1 VADIP
6 VDHSSCSKQHAVIQF
21 RQVSVKNEFG
31 DVSKVIRPYVLDLD
45 STNGTLLNG
54 EKVDP
59 RRYFE
64 IRSEDMVQFGES
76 TREYIF
82 IKDPSVS

>member
-1 VADIP
+1 

-21 RQVSVKNEFG
+21 RQVTVKNKFG
-31 DVSKVIRPYVLDLD
+31 DMSKVIQPYIVDLD
-45 STNGTLLNG
+45 STNGTMLNG
-54 EKVDP
+54 EKVEA
-59 RRYFE
+59 RRYTE

-82 IKDPSVS
+82 IKDPSVQ